1 MSGVLLSVAFYG
13 ILRLQAISDL
23 ALGPGLMRAMLLG
36 GGLLSLTVA
45 AALMIGQRDYKR
57 LLAYSSTEHMG
68 ILAIGAGIGGPLA
81 MAAVLLHILG
91 HGLAKAT
98 LFVVA
103 GRILADRGT
112 AQIDQVSGL
121 LAHRP
126 SLAWP
131 FLVGMGT
138 LLGFPPGA
146 LFFTEVTILVAG
158 WQQGL
163 GWVSLAAAALLVVI
177 FAVLAKHTLAMTL
190 GADAGATSADRATD
204 HRSWTADLPLAAALA
219 ATAVVGLSPAVGPV
233 LESALAVLGG
243 AR

>member
-23 ALGPGLMRAMLLG
+23 ALGPGLMRTMLLG
-36 GGLLSLTVA
+36 GGLLSLAVA

-112 AQIDQVSGL
+112 ARIDQVRGL
-121 LAHRP
+121 LADRP
-126 SLAWP
+126 ALAWP

-138 LLGFPPGA
+138 LLGFPPGV

-163 GWVSLAAAALLVVI
+163 GWVSLAAGGLLVVV
-177 FAVLAKHTLAMTL
+177 FAVLARHTLAMTL
-190 GADAGATSADRATD
+190 GAPDASSDRAAER
-204 HRSWTADLPLAAALA
+204 RSWTADLPLAAALA
-219 ATAVVGLSPAVGPV
+219 VTAVVGFSPAVGPV

-243 AR
+243 PR